1 MTRLSAILATVAVAA
16 FFALTPAGAFAHS
29 GGGGGGGG
37 HWGGG
42 GGGHWGGGGFR
53 GGFPGRFFGPGL
65 GIAGPVALGFYGYGY
80 PYYYGGGCAWVRRL
94 VPTPYGLRWRLV
106 PVCY

>member
-16 FFALTPAGAFAHS
+16 FFALTPVGAFAH
-29 GGGGGGGG
+29 GGGG
-37 HWGGG
+37 HWGG

-65 GIAGPVALGFYGYGY
+65 GIAGFYGYGY

-94 VPTPYGLRWRLV
+94 VPTPYGWRWRLV